1 MNAREMRN
9 ILKRLFYIRKSDRR
23 AMVFLLSFITVLTM
37 ALLVTGGHGDTLFTA
52 GSDSLALSDTVG
64 GTFGNGKHHVYK
76 GKSNL
81 PYDAGG
87 RHAELFAFD
96 PNTAD
101 STQLLR
107 LGFQPW
113 QVRAIYR
120 YRAAG
125 GIYRKPEDLARMY
138 GLTVKEYRRIEP
150 YIRISDDYLP
160 ASTLIKETAPEPVER
175 DTVRYPVKMKATE
188 TIELNGADTT
198 ALKRVP
204 GIGSGYANRIVA
216 YRERLGGF
224 YCVEQLFDIDGLPEE
239 SLSYF
244 TVDSTGLRKININK
258 LTVNQMRRHPYI
270 NFHQAKAIYDY
281 RRLQGD
287 IKSLQQLRLHR
298 DFTPEAIQR
307 LEPYVEY

>member
-1 MNAREMRN
+1 MIARKMKT
-9 ILKRLFYIRKSDRR
+9 ILKRLFYIRRSDRR
-23 AMVFLLSFITVLTM
+23 AMIFLLSVVVVLT
-37 ALLVTGGHGDTLFTA
+37 AILLVTGGSGGSLFTA
-52 GSDSLALSDTVG
+52 GNDSLSLSDTAAG
-64 GTFGNGKHHVYK
+64 ALSNDKSHAFK
-76 GKSNL
+76 GKNSL
-81 PYDAGG
+81 PYNVNGG
-87 RHAELFAFD
+87 QTELFAFD

-138 GLTVKEYRRIEP
+138 GLTVKEYRRLEP

-160 ASTLIKETAPEPVER
+160 AATLIKEATPEPVER
-175 DTVRYPVKMKATE
+175 DTVRYPIKMKATE
-188 TIELNGADTT
+188 TIELNTADTT

-216 YRERLGGF
+216 YREHLGGF
-224 YCVEQLFDIDGLPEE
+224 YSVEQLFDIDGMPEE

-244 TVDSTGLRKININK
+244 TVDSTNLRKININK
-258 LTVNQMRRHPYI
+258 LTINQMRRHPYI

>member
-1 MNAREMRN
+1 M
-9 ILKRLFYIRKSDRR
+9 L
-23 AMVFLLSFITVLTM
+23 FLLSIVIVLT
-37 ALLVTGGHGDTLFTA
+37 AILLVTGGRAGSILTA
-52 GSDSLALSDTVG
+52 ESDSLTLSDTADAA
-64 GTFGNGKHHVYK
+64 FDKSK
-76 GKSNL
+76 GYAYGMKSNR
-81 PYDAGG
+81 PYNVNG
-87 RHAELFAFD
+87 RQAELFAFD

-107 LGFQPW
+107 LGFLPW

-138 GLTVKEYRRIEP
+138 GLTVKEYRRLEP

-160 ASTLIKETAPEPVER
+160 ASTLIKEAVYEPEER
-175 DTVRYPVKMKATE
+175 DTMTYPIKMKATE
-188 TIELNGADTT
+188 TIELNSADTT

-216 YRERLGGF
+216 YREHLGGF
-224 YCVEQLFDIDGLPEE
+224 YSVEQLFDIEGMPEE

-244 TVDSTGLRKININK
+244 TIDSTGLRKININK
-258 LTVNQMRRHPYI
+258 LTINQMRRHPYI

-281 RRLQGD
+281 RRLHGD

-298 DFTPEAIQR
+298 DFTPEAIAR